1 MQGLLKLS
9 EVIDRILG
17 FIGRMGAWTGLML
30 VFVVM
35 YDVVTRYLGVSRGFG
50 LNATQLQESEYWL
63 HTILFCLVIGWAY
76 TKQAHVRIDLLRD
89 RLGHRTR
96 YLIEI
101 LGCLLLLIPFSL
113 MTFYFNLNYAQASF
127 QEHEISKSV
136 IGLTHVWI
144 LKSFL
149 PAMFVLLLLAAT
161 SQLIKSIAGFL
172 GVLPEDK
179 VAGTL
184 GGDL

>member
-30 VFVVM
+30 IFVVM
-35 YDVVTRYLGVSRGFG
+35 YDVVTRYLGASRGFG

-63 HTILFCLVIGWAY
+63 HTILFSLVIGWAY

-127 QEHEISKSV
+127 QEDEISKSV

>member
-9 EVIDRILG
+9 DLIDRILG
-17 FIGRMGAWTGLML
+17 FVGRTGAWAGLML

-35 YDVVTRYLGVSRGFG
+35 YDVVTRYLGLPRGFG
-50 LNATQLQESEYWL
+50 LNATQVQEFEYWL

-76 TKQAHVRIDLLRD
+76 TRQAHVRIDLVRD
-89 RLGHRTR
+89 RLPHRAR

-101 LGCLLLLIPFSL
+101 LGCLLLLVPFSL
-113 MTFYFNLNYAQASF
+113 MTFYFNLHYARASY

-136 IGLTHVWI
+136 IGLTHLWI

-149 PAMFVLLLLAAT
+149 PAMFVLLLLAAA

-179 VAGTL
+179 VAETL
-184 GGDL
+184 GGDM